1 MLFVRVQVIGSLFL
15 FIGSLSQCPSSQREQ
30 RKTVKSGILNVRTFS
45 FYLGDFPAVGLCLLP
60 ISSKWLLIFQ
70 LQFVEV
76 VILFSTSFQLL
87 TNLPTIFKDSRTF
100 SLTKIISYPC
110 KIGLESCFFF

>member
-30 RKTVKSGILNVRTFS
+30 RKTVKSGILNIRTFS
-45 FYLGDFPAVGLCLLP
+45 FYLGDFLAVGLCLQP

-70 LQFVEV
+70 LLFVV

-87 TNLPTIFKDSRTF
+87 TNLPTIFKESRTF
-100 SLTKIISYPC
+100 FLTKIISYPC
-110 KIGLESCFFF
+110 KIGLEICFFF